1 MFPPDLKWWVRRRGE
16 SDRATRHLKLR
27 RILWVFAGAVLLGG
41 ILLQGLSLRNV
52 SAGEIGTEARPV
64 GLAVAIP
71 SALTGWMGH
80 DEPLGPS
87 EFIKSE
93 VEKTLNYDDVVNRL
107 HRKGEHTVSVY
118 AAYWSAGRMPVQKVA
133 SHTPDRCWSENGWI
147 CDQLRS
153 NEPVVSGGLVLRPAN
168 WRLFLTP
175 GATRD
180 RQYVLY
186 WHLVGNELYDYG
198 DGLNRRP
205 NPIKWWRDTVHY
217 AVKGSASQYFIRLTS
232 NRPFEELRGD
242 PGWEEVLG
250 ALAKLGL
257 GAQPPKA
264 DGG

>member
-1 MFPPDLKWWVRRRGE
+1 L
-16 SDRATRHLKLR
+16 
-27 RILWVFAGAVLLGG
+27 ILVLLLVAAAVGVQFFEIRDVKEG
-41 ILLQGLSLRNV
+41 DRSLVTR
-52 SAGEIGTEARPV
+52 SI
-64 GLAVAIP
+64 GLAVAVP
-71 SALTGWMGH
+71 SALTGWMGQ
-80 DEPLGPS
+80 DEPLGAT
-87 EFIKSE
+87 ELLKSA
-93 VEKTLNYDDVVNRL
+93 VEKTLNYDDVVNRTYRRGDL
-107 HRKGEHTVSVY
+107 IVGVY

-186 WHLVGNELYDYG
+186 WHLVGDELYDYG

-217 AVKGSASQYFIRLTS
+217 AIKGSANQKFIRLTS

-242 PGWEEVLG
+242 PGWEELLG

-257 GAQPPKA
+257 EAQPPKT